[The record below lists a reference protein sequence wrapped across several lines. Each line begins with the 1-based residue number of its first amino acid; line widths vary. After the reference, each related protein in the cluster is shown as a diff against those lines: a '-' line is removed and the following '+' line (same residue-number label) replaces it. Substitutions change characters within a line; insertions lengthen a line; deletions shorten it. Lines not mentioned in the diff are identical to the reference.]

1 MRNSTKKKRNF
12 RAKSKKKKKK
22 KVKKTRLNLI
32 SRKGNMIRLED
43 KLKMGKTNKT
53 KEFG

>member
-12 RAKSKKKKKK
+12 RAKSKKKEKKG
-22 KVKKTRLNLI
+22 KKTRLNLI